1 MPVRLGRMISRLLS
15 GFRSRIVSN
24 NWQSRYCWGRASG
37 TYRHLPPNETLA
49 PTFTLALPALVLTAP
64 TTRAPVLKGPG
75 ATLIVPPEP
84 GAAVPSSDTSCAL
97 LETETAGPWPR
108 TLFAAAEV

>member
-1 MPVRLGRMISRLLS
+1 
-15 GFRSRIVSN
+15 
-24 NWQSRYCWGRASG
+24 G

-49 PTFTLALPALVLTAP
+49 STFTLALPALVLTAP
-64 TTRAPVLKGPG
+64 ATRAPVLKGPG

-84 GAAVPSSDTSCAL
+84 GAALPSSDTSCAL

-108 TLFAAAEV
+108 TLFAAAEVAVAAAGAPIVLLRCSFEAKTTLVPCPITKFVGT